1 MSIAKEKNIALPDK
15 KTNIYIIWDETGRYF
30 KGKSRCHDDELDMY
44 SPILGGEI
52 AHLRALQKYLKSELK
67 KLNKMPQPL
76 SDEFFRKKEEK
87 IKAELNNIPIT
98 IGELIARH
106 IKSKELVKTFK
117 ERKAKGIATWQ
128 DQYEQQMKDLKN
140 YIKKVKNEQK

>member
-15 KTNIYIIWDETGRYF
+15 KTNIYIIWDETGHYF

-67 KLNKMPQPL
+67 KLKKMPL
-76 SDEFFRKKEEK
+76 SEEDFRKKEEK
-87 IKAELNNIPIT
+87 MRAELNNIPIT
-98 IGELIARH
+98 IGELVARH
-106 IKSKELVKTFK
+106 IKSKELVKAFK
-117 ERKAKGIATWQ
+117 ERKAKGIGTWQ
-128 DQYEQQMKDLKN
+128 EQYEQQMNNLKN
-140 YIKKVKNEQK
+140 YIKKVKSEQK

>member
-67 KLNKMPQPL
+67 KLKKMPL
-76 SDEFFRKKEEK
+76 SEEDFRKKEEK
-87 IKAELNNIPIT
+87 LRAELNNIRIT
-98 IGELIARH
+98 IGELVARH
-106 IKSKELVKTFK
+106 IKSKELVKAFK

-128 DQYEQQMKDLKN
+128 DQYEKQMKDLKN